1 MDGREGG
8 LPEMLRELEF
18 APGSCT
24 DRKVTDPPLH
34 FADDAKI
41 RIIAAAESLYA
52 TRSIES
58 VSFREIAQLAG
69 NRNTNAVQYH
79 FGNRDTLVQAIFAWR
94 VWQME
99 PARGAALA
107 EVERSG
113 GSFDLRTLLRILC
126 EPILDLTDDQ
136 GRHTY
141 AAFMSKY
148 LQQQRPA
155 GIMHAADNRPD
166 LSRNLR
172 TTINH
177 INAIVDAED
186 PYLGDYR
193 IALAYLVV
201 INMMVLSDNEN
212 LPKRDPE
219 RFRQRF
225 DIALD
230 MATVALEASCKT

>member
-1 MDGREGG
+1 MVG
-8 LPEMLRELEF
+8 MLRELAF

-58 VSFREIAQLAG
+58 VSFREIAQAAG

-107 EVERSG
+107 EVERRG
-113 GSFDLRTLLRILC
+113 GSFDLKTLLRILC
-126 EPILDLTDDQ
+126 EPILDLTGDQ
-136 GRHTY
+136 DRHTY

-155 GIMHAADNRPD
+155 GIMHAAENRPD

-172 TTINH
+172 TILTR
-177 INAIVDAED
+177 INAIANAED

-219 RFRQRF
+219 RFRKRF

-230 MATVALEASCKT
+230 MATAALEASCKT